1 MQRSFVRKTQLAI
14 VLTAFT
20 LAAAW
25 LAFSQPTFPMQIVNP
40 RTLDEIGNP
49 KATFRRGELVLVEAT
64 VNYPFAYYY
73 LSPEYTFLYIVKFQ
87 DPNLVT
93 FYYGV
98 VYGKLSPGQ
107 SATFAVGGKIPDN
120 APLGTYTATIYVWSN
135 WPAYGTSTAYADVVS
150 IQFTVQP

>member
-1 MQRSFVRKTQLAI
+1 VRKTQVAM
-14 VLTAFT
+14 VLTALT

-25 LAFSQPTFPMQIVNP
+25 LALSQPTFPMRIVNQK
-40 RTLDEIGNP
+40 TLDESGYP
-49 KATFRRGELVLVEAT
+49 KTTFRRGELVLVQAT
-64 VNYPFAYYY
+64 VDCPFTYYAP
-73 LSPEYTFLYIVKFQ
+73 PEYTFLYIVKFQ

-107 SATFAVGGKIPDN
+107 SVTFAVGGKIPDN
-120 APLGTYTATIYVWSN
+120 APTGTYTAYIYVWSN
-135 WPAYGTSTAYADVVS
+135 WPAYGTPTAYTDVVS